1 MPVREGKLQCSSC
14 HNPHGTITE
23 KLIAENSVNELC
35 YRCHL
40 DKRGPFLGENPPVRE
55 NDTPSR
61 LVVASMPS
69 RVPRGFSPRF
79 GRPLA
84 GPSPPA
90 LPSSR
95 GPFPT
100 SYPVVAMR

>member
-1 MPVREGKLQCSSC
+1 M
-14 HNPHGTITE
+14 TE

-35 YRCHL
+35 CRCHL
-40 DKRGPFLGENPPVRE
+40 GKRGPFLWEHLPLQE

-61 LVVASMPS
+61 LVVASLPS

-90 LPSSR
+90 LASSR